1 VAKEIFER
9 RLNLDLVFSGDAIPS
24 KDDFVISYGLEGAD
38 IQIPSCGL
46 LEASKNLSFDFIW
59 TKDNLKDEIS
69 LSQNVLSKDI
79 FGIIFWFLSRYEE
92 YQFEGPFDSYDRFP
106 SSEARLNK
114 LGLMDFPVVDFMV
127 NSFSKILISKG
138 LDVSSN
144 KSDIEISFDIDNATA
159 FREKGFYRNLLGLGL
174 DSLTLELNR
183 MRKRLTVLMGLEKDP
198 FDNFDRIKFFA
209 EAISY
214 KPQVFF
220 WIGDYG
226 KNDKGLTWKNSW
238 FQNQIKEI
246 SKVCCLGIH
255 PSFNSF
261 KNRKQLS
268 TEIGRLESVSSETI
282 LNNRFHFLRFQ
293 LPESY
298 QLLEEKNIKEDFSM
312 GFSDIFGY
320 RAGTGHPFYW
330 YDLKR
335 EMATN
340 LKVHPFVMMDSLAH
354 FKLKLNGPQFLES
367 VKKAHLQASQVGG
380 KLHIIFHN
388 EHFSWEG
395 WEKLIF
401 EVNELN
407 NP

>member
-24 KDDFVISYGLEGAD
+24 KDDFVISYGMEGAD
-38 IQIPSCGL
+38 IQIPACGL
-46 LEASKNLSFDFIW
+46 LEEPKKLLFDFKW
-59 TKDNLKDEIS
+59 TKVELTDEVR
-69 LSQNVLSKDI
+69 LTQNVLSTDI

-127 NSFSKILISKG
+127 NSFSKILISKE

-174 DSLTLELNR
+174 DSLTLKLNR
-183 MRKRLTVLMGLEKDP
+183 IRKRITVLMGVEKDP
-198 FDNFDRIKFFA
+198 FDNFDQIKLFA
-209 EAISY
+209 QVIPY
-214 KPQVFF
+214 KLNVFF

-246 SKVCCLGIH
+246 SKVYNLGIH

-268 TEIGRLESVSSETI
+268 TEIGRLEFVSSEII
-282 LNNRFHFLRFQ
+282 LKNRFHFLRFQ
-293 LPESY
+293 LPYLTS
-298 QLLEEKNIKEDFSM
+298 IKSSIFLIDFS
-312 GFSDIFGY
+312 F
-320 RAGTGHPFYW
+320 
-330 YDLKR
+330 
-335 EMATN
+335 
-340 LKVHPFVMMDSLAH
+340 
-354 FKLKLNGPQFLES
+354 
-367 VKKAHLQASQVGG
+367 
-380 KLHIIFHN
+380 
-388 EHFSWEG
+388 
-395 WEKLIF
+395 
-401 EVNELN
+401 
-407 NP
+407 